1 MLGSMAKRMDEEER
15 LRRAISRGAGRA
27 EVARLLEILDAKE
40 RARTKPRDP
49 RLDTARAAIDDMYER
64 WRVEQLAMRAR
75 RGDLASARAL
85 VEPDGHDDPSAF
97 EDCPY
102 GVPEELDAVAEE
114 VFGNAA
120 VLSGTDV
127 EEEGEA
133 IYQLKAE
140 KDDVWI
146 GAMLEL
152 IEKCVEKKE
161 HAWFGCSWG
170 TGASLDDRKSC
181 DCPVDGMSLDERRR
195 MVADA
200 EYEGYEF
207 EEGEP
212 EDSDGWQALA
222 STPGGELRHT
232 EWWKTVYVR
241 GEFDPEDADTKRVTF
256 FVGFAPN
263 SSVCVFVRS

>member
-1 MLGSMAKRMDEEER
+1 MTKHMNEEER

-49 RLDTARAAIDDMYER
+49 RLDAARDAIDDMYER
-64 WRVEQLAMRAR
+64 WRLESGR
-75 RGDLASARAL
+75 
-85 VEPDGHDDPSAF
+85 PDVPSAF

-114 VFGNAA
+114 LFGNAA
-120 VLSGTDV
+120 ILSGTDL
-127 EEEGEA
+127 EKEGEA

-140 KDDVWI
+140 KDDIWI

-181 DCPVDGMSLDERRR
+181 DCPVDGMPLDRRRR
-195 MVADA
+195 MVADN
-200 EYEGYEF
+200 EYEGHEF
-207 EEGEP
+207 DEGEP
-212 EDSDGWQALA
+212 EGADGWNTTSAP
-222 STPGGELRHT
+222 SGGELHPT
-232 EWWKTVYVR
+232 EWWKTVYLP
-241 GEFDPEDADTKRVTF
+241 GEFDPVDGYTSTKSVTF

-263 SSVCVFVRS
+263 SSVCVFVR

>member
-40 RARTKPRDP
+40 RARSKPRDP
-49 RLDTARAAIDDMYER
+49 RLDAARTAIDDMYER
-64 WRVEQLAMRAR
+64 WRVESR
-75 RGDLASARAL
+75 R
-85 VEPDGHDDPSAF
+85 PDDPSAF

-181 DCPVDGMSLDERRR
+181 DCPMDGMSLDERRR